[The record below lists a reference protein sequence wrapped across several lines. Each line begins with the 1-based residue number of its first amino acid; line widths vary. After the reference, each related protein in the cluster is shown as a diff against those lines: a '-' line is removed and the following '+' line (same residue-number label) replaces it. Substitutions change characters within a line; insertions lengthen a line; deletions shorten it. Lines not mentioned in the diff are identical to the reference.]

1 MMHLTNF
8 FSNFI
13 KNKKAVLGLP
23 MRLTV
28 SLIIGVIALAAI
40 ISYIS
45 NPCIFPDKII
55 VTVNPMV
62 NHISNG
68 SNQANF
74 NIDIYVKDSDG
85 YSIKNALVIVKGL
98 NGINSSY
105 TDLNGKTVVNIN
117 VTLHESAYEGYLDV
131 IVKVPC
137 YETFS
142 QNDMIKIIRS

>member
-1 MMHLTNF
+1 MMHLSNF
-8 FSNFI
+8 FSCFI
-13 KNKKAVLGLP
+13 KNKKAVIGLP

-28 SLIIGVIALAAI
+28 SMIIGVVALAAI

-55 VTVNPMV
+55 VTVNPMI
-62 NHISNG
+62 NYISNG
-68 SNQANF
+68 SNQASF

-85 YSIKNALVIVKGL
+85 YPIKDALVLIKGL
-98 NGINSSY
+98 NGINSGY

-117 VTLHESAYEGYLDV
+117 VTLQESAYEGYLD
-131 IVKVPC
+131 ISVKAPC

-142 QNDMIKIIRS
+142 QNDMIKIIRN